1 MALKTSVR
9 RKSKALQ
16 PETAVAVENP
26 VKRAAEQ
33 IAKLIESEEYELGE
47 HLDEVELERALGIDS
62 DTVRGALRMLAND
75 GLVEL
80 FENGG
85 ARIPL
90 MTTQHLLDMLLVQ
103 DALNRTALEQ
113 MVASPEYSLY
123 MAQLFDQARR
133 MRERAVAKDHRGI
146 LRAMIRYHELVCE
159 ASGNEYLVRITRRHY
174 LYPYERRIR
183 DVASFEELE
192 RSVGP
197 YEKGT
202 QALLRRD
209 AARAYQCMS
218 MKNYDFI
225 SALARESASS
235 TDETQSV
242 VKHVPAEKKPADRKR
257 KPA

>member
-1 MALKTSVR
+1 MASKTAVR

-16 PETAVAVENP
+16 PEMATAVENP
-26 VKRAAEQ
+26 VERAAQQ
-33 IAKLIESEEYELGE
+33 IAQLIDAEEYELAE
-47 HLDEVELERALGIDS
+47 QLDEVELERELGIDS
-62 DTVRGALRMLAND
+62 DTVREAFRMLAAD

-80 FENGG
+80 VGNGG

-90 MTTQHLLDMLLVQ
+90 ITTQQLLDMLLVQ
-103 DALNRTALEQ
+103 DALNRAGLEQ
-113 MVASPEYSLY
+113 MVASPDYSLY
-123 MAQLFDQARR
+123 MAQLFDQARK
-133 MRERAVAKDHRGI
+133 MRELAVAKDHRGI
-146 LRAMIRYHELVCE
+146 LRAMIRYHELVSE
-159 ASGNEYLVRITRRHY
+159 ASGNEYLKRITRRHY

-183 DVASFEELE
+183 DIASFEELE

-225 SALARESASS
+225 SALAQESASAVDK
-235 TDETQSV
+235 TESV
-242 VKHVPAEKKPADRKR
+242 VEQLAADKKQPPRKR
-257 KPA
+257 KPV